1 MTPSRYPSKPERR
14 NFYLSYIQHA
24 ALLAED
30 PRLGNAGPAKLI
42 EELDKEVEI
51 WGAASHAGWAIWGII
66 QSREDVEANVDQPEF
81 DYIGYAAGRM
91 AAFRED
97 IRKLG
102 IAL

>member
-1 MTPSRYPSKPERR
+1 M
-14 NFYLSYIQHA
+14 
-24 ALLAED
+24 LAED
-30 PRLGNAGPAKLI
+30 PCLDDTGLAKLI

-51 WGAASHAGWAIWGII
+51 WGVASHAGWAIWGII

-81 DYIGYAAGRM
+81 NYIGYATGRM

-97 IRKLG
+97 IRNLG